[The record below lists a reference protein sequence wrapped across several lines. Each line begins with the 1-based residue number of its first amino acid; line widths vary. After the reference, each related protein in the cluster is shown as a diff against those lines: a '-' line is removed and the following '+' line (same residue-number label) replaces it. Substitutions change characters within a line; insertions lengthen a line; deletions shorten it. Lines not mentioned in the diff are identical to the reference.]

1 MARLARAVLAGLT
14 LMALVIGLPILLARY
29 GSWPIHQVP
38 TASQLS
44 DAPGQA
50 LTDDA
55 VFAILTVAAWATW
68 AAFTLSV
75 LLELVAAVRG
85 ASRPTL
91 PYLGPIQHGARQL
104 VASFLMTATLT
115 GPFASHRVAAA
126 PALPPLSAVARPPVA
141 AVIHE
146 EPPPQAPSDEPPD
159 GQVTPIEDLPV
170 VRVARGDSPWSMA
183 ERHLGDGLRWRE
195 LWDLNRGVPQADGRA
210 WVVEDQIDIGWQIRL
225 PADAVDVPA
234 PGATEPADGGS
245 AADAAGEHLVV
256 PGDTLREI
264 ADAELGDPERYPE
277 IFESS
282 QVIEQPGGNRLTDP
296 DLILPGWTLR
306 LPDAAPAPAEPAA
319 PSGPADTP
327 SPNGSAPSTTTTT
340 GPSPTTNPPSTETSV
355 ARITPGPPTSE
366 VEPASPPA
374 TVDVGADDATPGE
387 GDEAGSAGESVLTAL
402 GTALAGITGA
412 TVLATGV
419 AALIRQRR
427 RRRPARSRPRRP
439 TDTELAIVRA
449 SDVPLVRWA
458 GQSLGAMAIRL
469 DPKRVDG
476 VPVAIE
482 LSDQTGI
489 ELLWDAPQP
498 DPPEPWQV
506 VAGGWAWR
514 LPYDPDAPVP
524 ADEHPSPLPALVTV
538 GRRDGRQLLV
548 NLEALGS
555 LAICGDE
562 TAAEALL
569 QAMVLELATS
579 EDLADSYLTLAGVEA
594 GPTEG
599 MDRVESTTVDEAIH
613 QLAAVDRS
621 VADLLGGDAT
631 TTFAVRCGPKGTHV
645 EASVYVVDGTAS
657 SGEDVLG
664 EALTAAV
671 PHHGTALVVLGDA
684 PGAAARLTVSS
695 DGSAHLAP
703 LGLDFEAA
711 GLPPETSD
719 LLRHLLESETDEDV
733 EELGVEADTDATV
746 LVEPVA
752 ATDVGTN
759 RLDGT
764 GLDDSVLLGQ
774 AVIDLRAVD
783 YPLDEANPAAA
794 EPRINGNGRAAA
806 ITGVADGAH
815 GDDSTD
821 HGEPL
826 VPHPCLLVKVL
837 GRPHVPDR
845 PDLGRRETVLAAYLA
860 CHDGPAT
867 TSGVQDAIWNGRAVE
882 SKTLWNLIARTRRAL
897 GSFDD
902 GTPVMPQ
909 ADRIKGTITLG
920 PGAMSDLTV
929 LRTSYERAV
938 ESSSAEAIPL
948 LQNALDLI
956 EGPPF
961 DAPGYDWA
969 HHTHQYV
976 AEASALIEQT
986 AVLLAKVAQ
995 ADGNTDLARHALVQ
1009 GLRAL
1014 PGNEVL
1020 YRQRM
1025 HLEHDAGNPAGVKA
1039 AYAELV
1045 RLLQDLDT
1053 DPSEITVETYESL
1066 IKTACQT
1073 VVISR
1078 P

>member
-29 GSWPIHQVP
+29 GSWPIRQVP
-38 TASQLS
+38 TAAQLS

-68 AAFTLSV
+68 AAFTVSV
-75 LLELVAAVRG
+75 GLELVAAVRG

-115 GPFASHRVAAA
+115 GPFASHRVVAA
-126 PALPPLSAVARPPVA
+126 PALPPLVDAVRQPVA
-141 AVIHE
+141 TVIHE
-146 EPPPQAPSDEPPD
+146 EPPPQAPPDEPSAS
-159 GQVTPIEDLPV
+159 VATPVEDLPV
-170 VRVARGDSPWSMA
+170 VRVARGDSPWSLA

-195 LWDLNRGVPQADGRA
+195 LWDLNRGVPQNDGRA

-225 PADAVDVPA
+225 PADAVGVPSPESA
-234 PGATEPADGGS
+234 HPADGGTS
-245 AADAAGEHLVV
+245 AVGAGEHVVV

-264 ADAELGDPERYPE
+264 ADDELGDPERYPE
-277 IFESS
+277 IFEAS
-282 QVIEQPGGNRLTDP
+282 QTIEQPGGARLTDP
-296 DLILPGWTLR
+296 NLILPGWTLR
-306 LPDAAPAPAEPAA
+306 LPATSPDPAQPAA
-319 PSGPADTP
+319 PPAPADTP
-327 SPNGSAPSTTTTT
+327 PPNGSAPSTTTTT
-340 GPSPTTNPPSTETSV
+340 GPPPTTDPPSTEPSV
-355 ARITPGPPTSE
+355 ATTAPAPPTSE
-366 VEPASPPA
+366 FEQASPPA
-374 TVDVGADDATPGE
+374 AVDAGSDDAAPAE
-387 GDEAGSAGESVLTAL
+387 GDEAGSAGESVLSAL

-419 AALIRQRR
+419 AALIRHRR
-427 RRRPARSRPRRP
+427 RSRPARSRARRP

-458 GQSLGAMAIRL
+458 GQSLGTMAARL
-469 DPKRVDG
+469 DPRRLDG
-476 VPVAIE
+476 VPVAVE

-524 ADEHPSPLPALVTV
+524 ADEYPSPLPALVTV
-538 GRRDGRQLLV
+538 GRREGRQLLV

-555 LAICGDE
+555 LAVCGDE
-562 TAAEALL
+562 IAAHALL

-579 EDLADSYLTLAGVEA
+579 EDLADTYLTLAGIEA
-594 GPTEG
+594 GPADG
-599 MDRVESTTVDEAIH
+599 LDRVERATIHEAIH
-613 QLAAVDRS
+613 QLAAAERS
-621 VADLLGGDAT
+621 VADLLASDAT
-631 TTFAVRCGPKGTHV
+631 TTFATRCGARGTYV
-645 EASVYVVDGTAS
+645 EASVYVVDGTGAP
-657 SGEDVLG
+657 GEDGLD
-664 EALTAAV
+664 EALAAAL

-695 DGSAHLAP
+695 DGAAHLAP
-703 LGLDFEAA
+703 LGLDFEAS

-733 EELGVEADTDATV
+733 EEIAVKADPEATV
-746 LVEPVA
+746 LVEAVA
-752 ATDVGTN
+752 ATAVGTN
-759 RLDGT
+759 DLDGT
-764 GLDDSVLLGQ
+764 DLEDAVLLGQ
-774 AVIDLRAVD
+774 AVIDLRVVD
-783 YPLDEANPAAA
+783 HPLDESGPAAA

-806 ITGVADGAH
+806 ISGVADGDR
-815 GDDSTD
+815 GDDHAD
-821 HGEPL
+821 DGEPL
-826 VPHPCLLVKVL
+826 VPRPRLLVKVL

-909 ADRIKGTITLG
+909 ADRVKGTITLG
-920 PGAMSDLTV
+920 PGAMSDLAV
-929 LRTSYERAV
+929 LRTGYGQAV

-948 LQNALDLI
+948 LSKALDLI

-969 HHTHQYV
+969 HHVHQYV
-976 AEASALIEQT
+976 AEASALIEQA
-986 AVLLAKVAQ
+986 AVLLAKLAQ

-1025 HLEHDAGNPAGVKA
+1025 QLEHDTGNLAGVKA

-1053 DPSEITVETYESL
+1053 DPSEITVETYEAL